1 MLDPEEYLSR
11 HGVGCGLNA
20 DWCVQ
25 AWHFGPASGP
35 NMSPGDYY
43 ILDMERDG
51 FYEIVRRFP
60 GELNDEILTV
70 MESQDV
76 EHLVAM
82 LRIILK

>member
-1 MLDPEEYLSR
+1 
-11 HGVGCGLNA
+11 
-20 DWCVQ
+20 
-25 AWHFGPASGP
+25 
-35 NMSPGDYY
+35 MSPGDYY